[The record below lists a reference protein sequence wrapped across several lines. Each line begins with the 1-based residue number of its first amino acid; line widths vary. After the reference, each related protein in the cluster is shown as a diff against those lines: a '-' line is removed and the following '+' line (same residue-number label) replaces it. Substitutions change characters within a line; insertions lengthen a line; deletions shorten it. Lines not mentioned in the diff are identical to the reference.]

1 MANPEKLTLDALS
14 ARIAEGLAARQPAL
28 IFDFDCSDIVF
39 DAFKK
44 DPEKTVERVAGT
56 DVPDGWLEKIIEG
69 VKAALSADKI
79 KETVGNIGEKLG
91 GLFKKDE

>member
-1 MANPEKLTLDALS
+1 M
-14 ARIAEGLAARQPAL
+14 
-28 IFDFDCSDIVF
+28 DFDIKAKIEEIIEKIKNDTGLF